1 MFLLDLHGNM
11 TKLIQ
16 INVYNSDVLVHFGTE
31 ESLIKYM
38 KNNGF
43 TSYVDE
49 VKDILSQDKAVILAE
64 TFMLD
69 TGQTIMWFSEKK
81 PNIGLIAH
89 EVFHAVYNLLERIG
103 IRLSSDSEEAYAY
116 LTQFLINEITNN

>member
-1 MFLLDLHGNM
+1 M
-11 TKLIQ
+11 TKLIH
-16 INVYNSDVLVHFGTE
+16 INVYNADVLVHFGTE
-31 ESLIKYM
+31 ESLIKYL
-38 KNNGF
+38 KDNGF

-64 TFMLD
+64 TFMLE
-69 TGQTIMWFSEKK
+69 TGQTIMWFSEKQ
-81 PNIGLIAH
+81 PNIGLVAH

-116 LTQFLINEITNN
+116 LTQFLIKEITNN